1 MKYTIAN
8 NTSILYTLKEILRA
22 IIENLMA
29 EMSFAI
35 HSVFPVPTDV
45 INLCGKNRIRKS
57 RHYGGQEI

>member
-35 HSVFPVPTDV
+35 HSVFPVTDV
-45 INLCGKNRIRKS
+45 INLSGKNQIRKS
-57 RHYGGQEI
+57 HHYGGQEM